1 MPDEGKSRGLL
12 TVTKK
17 RREIPQRKAWQLSR
31 KQMAVFSLVCVVAIA
46 AVSTVLLFLQQSP
59 SNHFSLKAAIV
70 DQLSGELPNPT
81 FVENVTAVL
90 KEYGFSVDYTDKPDV
105 EFFKGLARSNYGII
119 VLRGHSAL
127 RQPYNST
134 VDFFTSE
141 PFNIQRHVQE
151 ISEELVV
158 EAVLNYTGTEKHYF
172 AITPK
177 FVEKLEGNFPKSI
190 VIAMEC
196 WSLKEGLKQM
206 AEAFIK
212 REAKAYVG
220 WSDWVDISH
229 VDNETTKLIRRLL
242 VENKTLEQ
250 AVNEA
255 SPDPF
260 FFSKQGYY
268 PESAGNLR
276 LSDLVKEKE
285 ATDSSLPAAILSYC
299 YNIALAVVDSS
310 HKKLKDLKWT
320 TNQTDLLASSA
331 A

>member
-1 MPDEGKSRGLL
+1 
-12 TVTKK
+12 VTKK

-31 KQMAVFSLVCVVAIA
+31 KQLAVFSLVCVVAIA
-46 AVSTVLLFLQQSP
+46 AGSTILLFLQQSP
-59 SNHFSLKAAIV
+59 NNHFSLKAAIV
-70 DQLSGELPNPT
+70 DQLGGELPNPT
-81 FVENVTAVL
+81 FRENVKAVL
-90 KEYGFSVDYTDKPDV
+90 EEYGFSVSYYDEPDV
-105 EFFKGLARSNYGII
+105 EFFKGLARNNYGII
-119 VLRGHSAL
+119 VLRVHSAL
-127 RQPYNST
+127 RNDNST

-151 ISEELVV
+151 RYEELVV

-190 VIAMEC
+190 VIAMGC

-220 WSDWVDISH
+220 WSDLVDISH

-255 SPDPF
+255 SRDPF
-260 FFSKQGYY
+260 FFSKQRYY

-276 LSDLVKEKE
+276 LSDLVKETK
-285 ATDSSLPAAILSYC
+285 ATGSSLTAAILSYC
-299 YNIALAVVDSS
+299 CNIAFAVVDSS
-310 HKKLKDLKWT
+310 HKKLKGLKWT